1 MEKISI
7 AIPTYNSSIY
17 VKESLELLLKTS
29 KTPIFHEIVVN
40 DDNSEIEDFENLLK
54 LINYFSDKHRNVSFS
69 LNRNNKNLGG
79 FKNKYITIK
88 NCSNNFVYQIDSD
101 NLVNKSTL
109 KFLKFS
115 NLNKNYLYLPSK
127 IYLFKNK
134 SLIKRKVS
142 FTKEF
147 GKFSKDKI
155 KQFLITNSNVN
166 KRDLN
171 WVMNI
176 GNPIFFKDRYL
187 EYLEEGMNSKL
198 NLSAD
203 AYALTF
209 FWLKNQ
215 GFLYLDKQH
224 SHNHRL
230 HDKSYWVTEG
240 QDAIDS
246 VNLFREKIISL

>member
-1 MEKISI
+1 M
-7 AIPTYNSSIY
+7 
-17 VKESLELLLKTS
+17 
-29 KTPIFHEIVVN
+29 
-40 DDNSEIEDFENLLK
+40 
-54 LINYFSDKHRNVSFS
+54 
-69 LNRNNKNLGG
+69 
-79 FKNKYITIK
+79 
-88 NCSNNFVYQIDSD
+88 
-101 NLVNKSTL
+101 
-109 KFLKFS
+109 
-115 NLNKNYLYLPSK
+115 PSK
-127 IYLFKNK
+127 IYLFNNK
-134 SLIKRKVS
+134 SLIKVR

-209 FWLKNQ
+209 LAK
-215 GFLYLDKQH
+215 
-224 SHNHRL
+224 
-230 HDKSYWVTEG
+230 KS
-240 QDAIDS
+240 
-246 VNLFREKIISL
+246 RISLLR